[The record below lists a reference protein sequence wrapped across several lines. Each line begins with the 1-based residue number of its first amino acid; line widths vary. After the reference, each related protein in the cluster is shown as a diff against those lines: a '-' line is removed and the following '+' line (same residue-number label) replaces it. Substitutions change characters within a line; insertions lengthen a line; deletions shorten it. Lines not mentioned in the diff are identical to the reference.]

1 LSEDLIV
8 GFVAAVFGL
17 YTLALRR
24 SRPELFSR
32 LALMKERLGER
43 TGSWV
48 HLVIYSILPLAIGV
62 YFLLV
67 GLEVLPLKSGG

>member
-17 YTLALRR
+17 YTLAMRL
-24 SRPELFSR
+24 SRPERFSR
-32 LALMKERLGER
+32 LAVMKERLGER
-43 TGSWV
+43 AGSLV
-48 HLVIYSILPLAIGV
+48 HLVIYSLLPLAIGV

-67 GLEVLPLKSGG
+67 GFQILPTQRGG